1 MRAHNHTNNKKRHI
15 MKRTIFLMLAVLLS
29 ALSASAY
36 AFKVDGIAYN
46 KNGDGKSV
54 YVSYGGDYT
63 GPVTIPERVTYD
75 GATYSVTS
83 IGEFAFKDCT
93 GLTSVTIPTS
103 VTSIGEEAFRGCTGL
118 TSVTIPNSVISIGYS
133 AFGGTPWYNNQPDGV
148 VYIGKVAYEFKG
160 EMASGTAIN
169 IKEGTVSISGYA
181 FYGCTG
187 LTSITIPNSVTSIGE
202 FTFSGCTGLTS
213 VTIPSSV
220 TSIGKSAFSGCTD
233 LTSVTI
239 PNSVTTIGWS
249 AFRGCAGLTS
259 VTIPNSVTEIGWSA
273 FEGCTALTS
282 VTFNATNCKSPGRT
296 YEAWFQDCP
305 LTSLVIGNDVKSI
318 PACLAYYQT
327 RLTTVTIPN
336 SVISIGWYAFVGCTG
351 LTSVTIPNSVTEI
364 GYSAFYGCTGLTSV
378 TIPNSI
384 TKIRDDTFKGCTGLT
399 SVTIPNSVTT
409 IGYDAFSGCTGLTSV
424 TIPNSVTTIGGSA
437 FRDCTGLTSVT
448 IPNSVTSIGR
458 FAFEGTP
465 WYNNQPDGV
474 VYIGKMAY
482 KFKGE
487 MTSGTAINIKEGTV
501 SICPSAFEGCTALTS
516 VTIPNSVT
524 TIGYDTFMGCTG
536 LTSVTIPN
544 SVTSIGGFAFSGCTG
559 LTSVTIPNSVT
570 TIGGSAFSG
579 CTGLKKIYSLNPVPP
594 VIYWDTFVA
603 YDVDL
608 FVPKGCVPKYKE
620 AKYWK
625 DFRFIGEIEEE
636 GGIDDVIGAD
646 SKIKYD
652 GGTITISVPSEIA
665 VYSID
670 GRLVATANGVSL
682 DTESLTHG
690 TYVVRAVDA
699 HGNVQTLKFT
709 K

>member
-1 MRAHNHTNNKKRHI
+1 

-118 TSVTIPNSVISIGYS
+118 TSVTIPNSV
-133 AFGGTPWYNNQPDGV
+133 
-148 VYIGKVAYEFKG
+148 
-160 EMASGTAIN
+160 
-169 IKEGTVSISGYA
+169 
-181 FYGCTG
+181 
-187 LTSITIPNSVTSIGE
+187 
-202 FTFSGCTGLTS
+202 
-213 VTIPSSV
+213 
-220 TSIGKSAFSGCTD
+220 
-233 LTSVTI
+233 
-239 PNSVTTIGWS
+239 
-249 AFRGCAGLTS
+249 
-259 VTIPNSVTEIGWSA
+259 
-273 FEGCTALTS
+273 
-282 VTFNATNCKSPGRT
+282 
-296 YEAWFQDCP
+296 
-305 LTSLVIGNDVKSI
+305 
-318 PACLAYYQT
+318 
-327 RLTTVTIPN
+327 
-336 SVISIGWYAFVGCTG
+336 
-351 LTSVTIPNSVTEI
+351 TEI
-364 GYSAFYGCTGLTSV
+364 GYSAFG
-378 TIPNSI
+378 
-384 TKIRDDTFKGCTGLT
+384 
-399 SVTIPNSVTT
+399 
-409 IGYDAFSGCTGLTSV
+409 
-424 TIPNSVTTIGGSA
+424 
-437 FRDCTGLTSVT
+437 
-448 IPNSVTSIGR
+448 
-458 FAFEGTP
+458 GTP

-487 MTSGTAINIKEGTV
+487 MASGTAINIKEGTV
-501 SICPSAFEGCTALTS
+501 SICPSAFEGCTAMTS

-524 TIGYDTFMGCTG
+524 TIGYDTFLGCTG
-536 LTSVTIPN
+536 LTSMTIPN
-544 SVTSIGGFAFSGCTG
+544 SVTS
-559 LTSVTIPNSVT
+559 
-570 TIGGSAFSG
+570 IGGSAFSG

-594 VIYWDTFVA
+594 VIREYTFSS
-603 YDVDL
+603 YDADL
-608 FVPKGCVPKYKE
+608 FVPKGCVPKYKNAE
-620 AKYWK
+620 YWRNFK
-625 DFRFIGEIEEE
+625 FIGEIEEE
-636 GGIDDVIGAD
+636 GGIDDVVGAD

-670 GRLVATANGVSL
+670 GKLVATANGVSL

>member
-1 MRAHNHTNNKKRHI
+1 

-83 IGEFAFKDCT
+83 IGEFAFKDFT

-187 LTSITIPNSVTSIGE
+187 L
-202 FTFSGCTGLTS
+202 
-213 VTIPSSV
+213 
-220 TSIGKSAFSGCTD
+220 
-233 LTSVTI
+233 
-239 PNSVTTIGWS
+239 
-249 AFRGCAGLTS
+249 
-259 VTIPNSVTEIGWSA
+259 
-273 FEGCTALTS
+273 
-282 VTFNATNCKSPGRT
+282 
-296 YEAWFQDCP
+296 
-305 LTSLVIGNDVKSI
+305 
-318 PACLAYYQT
+318 
-327 RLTTVTIPN
+327 
-336 SVISIGWYAFVGCTG
+336 
-351 LTSVTIPNSVTEI
+351 
-364 GYSAFYGCTGLTSV
+364 
-378 TIPNSI
+378 
-384 TKIRDDTFKGCTGLT
+384 
-399 SVTIPNSVTT
+399 
-409 IGYDAFSGCTGLTSV
+409 
-424 TIPNSVTTIGGSA
+424 
-437 FRDCTGLTSVT
+437 
-448 IPNSVTSIGR
+448 
-458 FAFEGTP
+458 
-465 WYNNQPDGV
+465 
-474 VYIGKMAY
+474 
-482 KFKGE
+482 
-487 MTSGTAINIKEGTV
+487 
-501 SICPSAFEGCTALTS
+501 
-516 VTIPNSVT
+516 
-524 TIGYDTFMGCTG
+524 
-536 LTSVTIPN
+536 
-544 SVTSIGGFAFSGCTG
+544 
-559 LTSVTIPNSVT
+559 
-570 TIGGSAFSG
+570 
-579 CTGLKKIYSLNPVPP
+579 KKIYSLNPVPP

-625 DFRFIGEIEEE
+625 DFKFIGEIEEE

-690 TYVVRAVDA
+690 TYVVRAADA
-699 HGNVQTLKFT
+699 HGNVQTLKFI

>member
-1 MRAHNHTNNKKRHI
+1 

-54 YVSYGGDYT
+54 YVAYGGDYT

-83 IGEFAFKDCT
+83 IGEFAFSGCT
-93 GLTSVTIPTS
+93 GLTSVTIPSS
-103 VTSIGEEAFRGCTGL
+103 VTEIGEEAFRGCTGL
-118 TSVTIPNSVISIGYS
+118 TSVTIPNSVTSIGYS

-202 FTFSGCTGLTS
+202 FAFSGCTGLTS

-220 TSIGKSAFSGCTD
+220 TSIGKSAFSGCT
-233 LTSVTI
+233 
-239 PNSVTTIGWS
+239 
-249 AFRGCAGLTS
+249 GLTS

-318 PACLAYYQT
+318 PSCLAYYQT

-378 TIPNSI
+378 TISNSI

-409 IGYDAFSGCTGLTSV
+409 IGYDAFEGCTDLTSV
-424 TIPNSVTTIGGSA
+424 TISNSVTSIGGSA

-448 IPNSVTSIGR
+448 IPNSVTSIGESVFYGCTALTSVTIPNSVTEIGR

-487 MTSGTAINIKEGTV
+487 MASGTAINIKEGTV
-501 SICPSAFEGCTALTS
+501 SICPSAFEGCTAMTS
-516 VTIPNSVT
+516 
-524 TIGYDTFMGCTG
+524 M
-536 LTSVTIPN
+536 TIPN
-544 SVTSIGGFAFSGCTG
+544 SVTS
-559 LTSVTIPNSVT
+559 
-570 TIGGSAFSG
+570 IGGSAFSG

-636 GGIDDVIGAD
+636 GGIDDVVGAD
-646 SKIKYD
+646 SKINYD
-652 GGTITISVPSEIA
+652 GVVITMASPSAIA

-670 GRLVATANGVSL
+670 GKLVATANGVSL

-699 HGNVQTLKFT
+699 HGNVQTLKFI

>member
-1 MRAHNHTNNKKRHI
+1 M
-15 MKRTIFLMLAVLLS
+15 LLS
-29 ALSASAY
+29 GLSASAY

-118 TSVTIPNSVISIGYS
+118 TSVTIPNSVTEIGYS

-202 FTFSGCTGLTS
+202 FAFSGCTGLTS
-213 VTIPSSV
+213 VTIPTSV
-220 TSIGKSAFSGCTD
+220 TSIGKSAFS
-233 LTSVTI
+233 
-239 PNSVTTIGWS
+239 
-249 AFRGCAGLTS
+249 
-259 VTIPNSVTEIGWSA
+259 
-273 FEGCTALTS
+273 GCTALTS

-318 PACLAYYQT
+318 PGCLAYYQT
-327 RLTTVTIPN
+327 RLTSVTIPN
-336 SVISIGWYAFVGCTG
+336 SVISIGWYAFEGCTG

-378 TIPNSI
+378 TIPNSV
-384 TKIRDDTFKGCTGLT
+384 TTIRDDTFKGCTGLT

-448 IPNSVTSIGR
+448 IPNSVTSIGESAFYGCTALTSVTIPNSVTSIGR

-487 MTSGTAINIKEGTV
+487 MASGTAINIKEGTV

-524 TIGYDTFMGCTG
+524 TIGYDTFRGCTG

-636 GGIDDVIGAD
+636 GGIDDVVGAD
-646 SKIKYD
+646 SKINYD

-682 DTESLTHG
+682 VTESLTHG
-690 TYVVRAVDA
+690 TYIVRAADA

>member
-1 MRAHNHTNNKKRHI
+1 

-29 ALSASAY
+29 GLSASAY

-103 VTSIGEEAFRGCTGL
+103 VTSIGEEAFRCCTGL
-118 TSVTIPNSVISIGYS
+118 TSVTIPNSVTEIGYS

-187 LTSITIPNSVTSIGE
+187 LTSITIPNSVTSIG
-202 FTFSGCTGLTS
+202 
-213 VTIPSSV
+213 
-220 TSIGKSAFSGCTD
+220 
-233 LTSVTI
+233 
-239 PNSVTTIGWS
+239 
-249 AFRGCAGLTS
+249 
-259 VTIPNSVTEIGWSA
+259 
-273 FEGCTALTS
+273 
-282 VTFNATNCKSPGRT
+282 
-296 YEAWFQDCP
+296 
-305 LTSLVIGNDVKSI
+305 
-318 PACLAYYQT
+318 
-327 RLTTVTIPN
+327 
-336 SVISIGWYAFVGCTG
+336 
-351 LTSVTIPNSVTEI
+351 
-364 GYSAFYGCTGLTSV
+364 
-378 TIPNSI
+378 
-384 TKIRDDTFKGCTGLT
+384 
-399 SVTIPNSVTT
+399 
-409 IGYDAFSGCTGLTSV
+409 
-424 TIPNSVTTIGGSA
+424 
-437 FRDCTGLTSVT
+437 
-448 IPNSVTSIGR
+448 R

-487 MTSGTAINIKEGTV
+487 MASGTAINIKEGTV

-524 TIGYDTFMGCTG
+524 TIGYDTFRGCTG
-536 LTSVTIPN
+536 LTSVTIPK
-544 SVTSIGGFAFSGCTG
+544 SVTS
-559 LTSVTIPNSVT
+559 
-570 TIGGSAFSG
+570 IGGSAFSG

-670 GRLVATANGVSL
+670 GKLVATANGVSL

-690 TYVVRAVDA
+690 TYVVKAVDA

>member
-1 MRAHNHTNNKKRHI
+1 

-29 ALSASAY
+29 GLSASAY

-103 VTSIGEEAFRGCTGL
+103 VTSIGEEAFRCCTGL
-118 TSVTIPNSVISIGYS
+118 TSVTIPNSVTEIGYS

-202 FTFSGCTGLTS
+202 FAFSGCTGLTS

-220 TSIGKSAFSGCTD
+220 TSIGKSAFSGCTG

-259 VTIPNSVTEIGWSA
+259 VTIPNSVTTIGWSA

-282 VTFNATNCKSPGRT
+282 VTFNATNCKSPDRT

-336 SVISIGWYAFVGCTG
+336 SVISIGWYAFEGCTG

-378 TIPNSI
+378 TIPNS
-384 TKIRDDTFKGCTGLT
+384 
-399 SVTIPNSVTT
+399 VTT
-409 IGYDAFSGCTGLTSV
+409 IGESAFYGCT
-424 TIPNSVTTIGGSA
+424 A
-437 FRDCTGLTSVT
+437 LTSVT

-487 MTSGTAINIKEGTV
+487 MASGTAINIKEGTV

-524 TIGYDTFMGCTG
+524 TIGYDTFRGCTG
-536 LTSVTIPN
+536 LTSVTIPK
-544 SVTSIGGFAFSGCTG
+544 SVTS
-559 LTSVTIPNSVT
+559 
-570 TIGGSAFSG
+570 IGGSAFSG

-670 GRLVATANGVSL
+670 GKLVATANGVSL

-690 TYVVRAVDA
+690 TYVVKAVDA

>member
-118 TSVTIPNSVISIGYS
+118 TSVTIPNSVTEIGYS

-202 FTFSGCTGLTS
+202 FAFSGCTGLTS

-220 TSIGKSAFSGCTD
+220 TSIGKSAFSGCT
-233 LTSVTI
+233 
-239 PNSVTTIGWS
+239 
-249 AFRGCAGLTS
+249 GLTS

-318 PACLAYYQT
+318 PSCLAYYQT

-336 SVISIGWYAFVGCTG
+336 SVISIGWYAFV
-351 LTSVTIPNSVTEI
+351 
-364 GYSAFYGCTGLTSV
+364 
-378 TIPNSI
+378 
-384 TKIRDDTFKGCTGLT
+384 GCTGLT

-448 IPNSVTSIGR
+448 IPNSVTSIGESAFYGCTALTSVTIPNSVTSIGR

-487 MTSGTAINIKEGTV
+487 MASGTAINIKEGTV

-516 VTIPNSVT
+516 VTIPKSVT
-524 TIGYDTFMGCTG
+524 TIGYDTFRGCTG

-544 SVTSIGGFAFSGCTG
+544 SVTS
-559 LTSVTIPNSVT
+559 
-570 TIGGSAFSG
+570 IGGSAFSG

-670 GRLVATANGVSL
+670 GKLVATANGVSL

-690 TYVVRAVDA
+690 TYVVRAADA

>member
-1 MRAHNHTNNKKRHI
+1 

-29 ALSASAY
+29 GLSASAY

-103 VTSIGEEAFRGCTGL
+103 VTSIGEEAFRCCTGL
-118 TSVTIPNSVISIGYS
+118 TSVTIPNSVTTIGYS

-202 FTFSGCTGLTS
+202 FAFSGCTGLTS

-220 TSIGKSAFSGCTD
+220 TSIGKSAFSGCTG

-351 LTSVTIPNSVTEI
+351 LTSVTIPNSVTTI
-364 GYSAFYGCTGLTSV
+364 GGSAF
-378 TIPNSI
+378 
-384 TKIRDDTFKGCTGLT
+384 RDCTGLT
-399 SVTIPNSVTT
+399 SVTIPNSVTS
-409 IGYDAFSGCTGLTSV
+409 IGESAFYGCT
-424 TIPNSVTTIGGSA
+424 A
-437 FRDCTGLTSVT
+437 LTSVT

-487 MTSGTAINIKEGTV
+487 MASGTAINIKEGTV

-524 TIGYDTFMGCTG
+524 TIGYDTFRGCTG
-536 LTSVTIPN
+536 LTSVTIPK
-544 SVTSIGGFAFSGCTG
+544 SVTS
-559 LTSVTIPNSVT
+559 
-570 TIGGSAFSG
+570 IGGSAFSG

-670 GRLVATANGVSL
+670 GKLVATANGVSL

-690 TYVVRAVDA
+690 TYVVKAVDA

>member
-1 MRAHNHTNNKKRHI
+1 

-29 ALSASAY
+29 GLSASAY

-118 TSVTIPNSVISIGYS
+118 TSVTIPNSVTEIGYS

-202 FTFSGCTGLTS
+202 FAFSGCTGLSS

-220 TSIGKSAFSGCTD
+220 TSIGKSAFSGCTG

-239 PNSVTTIGWS
+239 PNSVTEIGWS

-336 SVISIGWYAFVGCTG
+336 SVT
-351 LTSVTIPNSVTEI
+351 TI
-364 GYSAFYGCTGLTSV
+364 GYDAFS
-378 TIPNSI
+378 
-384 TKIRDDTFKGCTGLT
+384 GCTGLT

-448 IPNSVTSIGR
+448 IPNSVTSIGESAFYGCTALTSVTIPNSVTSIGR

-487 MTSGTAINIKEGTV
+487 MASGTAINIKEGTV

-516 VTIPNSVT
+516 VTIPKSVT
-524 TIGYDTFMGCTG
+524 TIGYDTFRGCTG

-544 SVTSIGGFAFSGCTG
+544 SVTS
-559 LTSVTIPNSVT
+559 
-570 TIGGSAFSG
+570 IGGSAFSG

-670 GRLVATANGVSL
+670 GKLVATANGVSL

-690 TYVVRAVDA
+690 TYVVRAADA
-699 HGNVQTLKFT
+699 HGNVQTLKFI

>member
-1 MRAHNHTNNKKRHI
+1 

-29 ALSASAY
+29 TLSASAS

-46 KNGDGKSV
+46 KNSDGKSV

-75 GATYSVTS
+75 GTTYSVTS

-118 TSVTIPNSVISIGYS
+118 TSVTIPNSVTEIGYS

-160 EMASGTAIN
+160 EIASGTAIN

-202 FTFSGCTGLTS
+202 SAFSGCTGLTS

-220 TSIGKSAFSGCTD
+220 TE
-233 LTSVTI
+233 
-239 PNSVTTIGWS
+239 IGWS

-318 PACLAYYQT
+318 PSCLAYYQT

-351 LTSVTIPNSVTEI
+351 LTSVTIPNSVT
-364 GYSAFYGCTGLTSV
+364 S
-378 TIPNSI
+378 
-384 TKIRDDTFKGCTGLT
+384 
-399 SVTIPNSVTT
+399 
-409 IGYDAFSGCTGLTSV
+409 
-424 TIPNSVTTIGGSA
+424 
-437 FRDCTGLTSVT
+437 
-448 IPNSVTSIGR
+448 
-458 FAFEGTP
+458 
-465 WYNNQPDGV
+465 
-474 VYIGKMAY
+474 
-482 KFKGE
+482 
-487 MTSGTAINIKEGTV
+487 
-501 SICPSAFEGCTALTS
+501 
-516 VTIPNSVT
+516 
-524 TIGYDTFMGCTG
+524 
-536 LTSVTIPN
+536 
-544 SVTSIGGFAFSGCTG
+544 
-559 LTSVTIPNSVT
+559 
-570 TIGGSAFSG
+570 IGGSAFSG

-670 GRLVATANGVSL
+670 GKLVATANGVSL

-690 TYVVRAVDA
+690 TYVVRAADA
-699 HGNVQTLKFT
+699 HGNVQTLKFI

>member
-29 ALSASAY
+29 GLSASAY

-103 VTSIGEEAFRGCTGL
+103 VTSIGEEAFRCCTGL
-118 TSVTIPNSVISIGYS
+118 TSVTIPNSVTEIGYS

-202 FTFSGCTGLTS
+202 FAFSGCTGLTS

-220 TSIGKSAFSGCTD
+220 TSIGKSAFSGCTG

-239 PNSVTTIGWS
+239 PNSVTTIVWS

-259 VTIPNSVTEIGWSA
+259 VTIPNSVTTIGWSA

-282 VTFNATNCKSPGRT
+282 VTFNATNCKSPDRT

-336 SVISIGWYAFVGCTG
+336 SVISIGWYAFEGCTG

-378 TIPNSI
+378 TIPNS
-384 TKIRDDTFKGCTGLT
+384 
-399 SVTIPNSVTT
+399 VTT
-409 IGYDAFSGCTGLTSV
+409 IGESAFYGCT
-424 TIPNSVTTIGGSA
+424 A
-437 FRDCTGLTSVT
+437 LTSVT

-487 MTSGTAINIKEGTV
+487 MASGTAINIKEGTV

-524 TIGYDTFMGCTG
+524 TIGYDTFRGCTG
-536 LTSVTIPN
+536 LTSVTIPK
-544 SVTSIGGFAFSGCTG
+544 SVTS
-559 LTSVTIPNSVT
+559 
-570 TIGGSAFSG
+570 IGGSAFSG

-670 GRLVATANGVSL
+670 GKLVATANGVSL

-690 TYVVRAVDA
+690 TYVVKAVDA

>member
-1 MRAHNHTNNKKRHI
+1 

-54 YVSYGGDYT
+54 YVAYGGDYT

-75 GATYSVTS
+75 GATYSVTT
-83 IGEFAFKDCT
+83 IGDYAFSDCT
-93 GLTSVTIPTS
+93 GLTSVTIPSS
-103 VTSIGEEAFRGCTGL
+103 VNSIGEEAFRGCTGL
-118 TSVTIPNSVISIGYS
+118 TSVTIPTSVTEIGYS

-202 FTFSGCTGLTS
+202 FAFSGCTGLTS

-220 TSIGKSAFSGCTD
+220 TSIGKSAFSGCT
-233 LTSVTI
+233 
-239 PNSVTTIGWS
+239 
-249 AFRGCAGLTS
+249 GLTS

-282 VTFNATNCKSPGRT
+282 VTFNATNCKSPDRT

-318 PACLAYYQT
+318 PSCLAYYQT

-399 SVTIPNSVTT
+399 SITIPNSVTE
-409 IGYDAFSGCTGLTSV
+409 IGDM
-424 TIPNSVTTIGGSA
+424 
-437 FRDCTGLTSVT
+437 
-448 IPNSVTSIGR
+448 
-458 FAFEGTP
+458 AFE
-465 WYNNQPDGV
+465 
-474 VYIGKMAY
+474 
-482 KFKGE
+482 
-487 MTSGTAINIKEGTV
+487 
-501 SICPSAFEGCTALTS
+501 
-516 VTIPNSVT
+516 
-524 TIGYDTFMGCTG
+524 
-536 LTSVTIPN
+536 
-544 SVTSIGGFAFSGCTG
+544 
-559 LTSVTIPNSVT
+559 
-570 TIGGSAFSG
+570 G

-594 VIYWDTFVA
+594 VIYEGTFET
-603 YDVDL
+603 YHTDL
-608 FVPKGCVPKYKE
+608 FVPKGCYLKYKE
-620 AKYWK
+620 AEYWK
-625 DFRFIGEIEEE
+625 NFTFISEINVETGDIDGDGEINV
-636 GGIDDVIGAD
+636 GDVTAHINKLLNAASYDDAVCDING
-646 SKIKYD
+646 D
-652 GGTITISVPSEIA
+652 GEVNVTDVT
-665 VYSID
+665 
-670 GRLVATANGVSL
+670 SL
-682 DTESLTHG
+682 INMILE
-690 TYVVRAVDA
+690 
-699 HGNVQTLKFT
+699 
-709 K
+709 

>member
-1 MRAHNHTNNKKRHI
+1 

-29 ALSASAY
+29 GLSASAY

-103 VTSIGEEAFRGCTGL
+103 VTSIGEEAFRCCTGL
-118 TSVTIPNSVISIGYS
+118 TSVTIPNSVTEIGYS

-202 FTFSGCTGLTS
+202 FAFSGCTGLTS

-220 TSIGKSAFSGCTD
+220 TSIGKSAFSGCTG

-351 LTSVTIPNSVTEI
+351 LTSVTIPNS
-364 GYSAFYGCTGLTSV
+364 
-378 TIPNSI
+378 I

-424 TIPNSVTTIGGSA
+424 TIPNSVTS
-437 FRDCTGLTSVT
+437 
-448 IPNSVTSIGR
+448 
-458 FAFEGTP
+458 
-465 WYNNQPDGV
+465 
-474 VYIGKMAY
+474 
-482 KFKGE
+482 
-487 MTSGTAINIKEGTV
+487 
-501 SICPSAFEGCTALTS
+501 
-516 VTIPNSVT
+516 
-524 TIGYDTFMGCTG
+524 
-536 LTSVTIPN
+536 
-544 SVTSIGGFAFSGCTG
+544 
-559 LTSVTIPNSVT
+559 
-570 TIGGSAFSG
+570 IGGSAFSG

-608 FVPKGCVPKYKE
+608 FVPKGCVPKYKNAE
-620 AKYWK
+620 YWRLFK
-625 DFRFIGEIEEE
+625 FIGEIEEE

-670 GRLVATANGVSL
+670 GRLVATANGLSL

>member
-1 MRAHNHTNNKKRHI
+1 

-29 ALSASAY
+29 GLSASAY

-118 TSVTIPNSVISIGYS
+118 TSVTIPNSVTEIGYS
-133 AFGGTPWYNNQPDGV
+133 AFEGTPWYNNQPDGV

-202 FTFSGCTGLTS
+202 FAFSGCTGLSS

-220 TSIGKSAFSGCTD
+220 TSIGKSAFSGCT
-233 LTSVTI
+233 
-239 PNSVTTIGWS
+239 
-249 AFRGCAGLTS
+249 GLTS

-448 IPNSVTSIGR
+448 IPNSVTSIGESAFYGCTALTSVTIPNSVTSIGR

-487 MTSGTAINIKEGTV
+487 MASGTAINIKEGTV

-524 TIGYDTFMGCTG
+524 TIGYDTFRGCTG
-536 LTSVTIPN
+536 LTSVTIPK
-544 SVTSIGGFAFSGCTG
+544 SVTS
-559 LTSVTIPNSVT
+559 
-570 TIGGSAFSG
+570 IGGSAFSG

-670 GRLVATANGVSL
+670 GKLVATANGVSL

-690 TYVVRAVDA
+690 TYVVRAADA
-699 HGNVQTLKFT
+699 HGNVQTLKFI

>member
-54 YVSYGGDYT
+54 YVAYGGDYT

-83 IGEFAFKDCT
+83 IGEFAFSGCTGLTSVTIPNSVTEIGYSAFYGCTGLTSVTIPNSVTTIRDDTFKGCTGLTSVTIPNSVISIGKSAFSGCTGLTSVTIPNSVTTIGYDAFSGCTGLTSVTIPNSVTSIGGSAFRDCT
-93 GLTSVTIPTS
+93 GLTSVTIPNSVTSIGESAFSGCTGLTS
-103 VTSIGEEAFRGCTGL
+103 VTIPSSVTEIGEEAFRGCTGL
-118 TSVTIPNSVISIGYS
+118 TSVTIPNSVTSIGYS

-169 IKEGTVSISGYA
+169 IKEGTVSISGFA

-202 FTFSGCTGLTS
+202 FAFSGCTGLTS

-220 TSIGKSAFSGCTD
+220 TSIGKSAFSGCT
-233 LTSVTI
+233 
-239 PNSVTTIGWS
+239 
-249 AFRGCAGLTS
+249 GLTS

-273 FEGCTALTS
+273 FRGCA
-282 VTFNATNCKSPGRT
+282 
-296 YEAWFQDCP
+296 
-305 LTSLVIGNDVKSI
+305 
-318 PACLAYYQT
+318 
-327 RLTTVTIPN
+327 
-336 SVISIGWYAFVGCTG
+336 G
-351 LTSVTIPNSVTEI
+351 LTSVTIP
-364 GYSAFYGCTGLTSV
+364 
-378 TIPNSI
+378 
-384 TKIRDDTFKGCTGLT
+384 K
-399 SVTIPNSVTT
+399 
-409 IGYDAFSGCTGLTSV
+409 
-424 TIPNSVTTIGGSA
+424 
-437 FRDCTGLTSVT
+437 
-448 IPNSVTSIGR
+448 SVTS
-458 FAFEGTP
+458 
-465 WYNNQPDGV
+465 
-474 VYIGKMAY
+474 
-482 KFKGE
+482 
-487 MTSGTAINIKEGTV
+487 
-501 SICPSAFEGCTALTS
+501 
-516 VTIPNSVT
+516 
-524 TIGYDTFMGCTG
+524 
-536 LTSVTIPN
+536 
-544 SVTSIGGFAFSGCTG
+544 
-559 LTSVTIPNSVT
+559 
-570 TIGGSAFSG
+570 IGGSAFSG
-579 CTGLKKIYSLNPVPP
+579 CTGLKKIYSLNPDPP

-608 FVPKGCVPKYKE
+608 FVPKGCVSKYKE

-670 GRLVATANGVSL
+670 GKLVATANGVSL

-699 HGNVQTLKFT
+699 HGNVQTLKFI